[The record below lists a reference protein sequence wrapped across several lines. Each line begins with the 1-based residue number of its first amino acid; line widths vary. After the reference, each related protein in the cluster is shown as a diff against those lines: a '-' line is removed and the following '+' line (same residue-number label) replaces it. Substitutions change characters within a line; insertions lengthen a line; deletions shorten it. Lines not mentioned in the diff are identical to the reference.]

1 MKSIRYKIIFGLL
14 GIQILIFSLLGY
26 TIFDIMQ
33 KELVDKLRAYMLS
46 VAQACAGAIDPIK
59 HSTFKSH
66 EAKSDPDYI
75 RYFHYL
81 NTIYSRE
88 KYISYIYTVNYD
100 PEKDKFF
107 YALDGADA
115 ETDKIWLESELFG
128 FSIYN
133 NASNQITVRYDS
145 KEYNSDF
152 SIQTSKGMINIGISN
167 KPRQKKIFI
176 NEIEVIKFISD
187 EPLVITSANKEMHT
201 LNRNLKIQM
210 PIFDQNEILQIT
222 FSKKGEP
229 ETEPG
234 TEYVVSETELEKNKR
249 ILKSGK
255 DHVDEDTFITNYG
268 KDITATAHI
277 KNEEGV
283 TIGLVILYME
293 SKTFQESKESF
304 LTTAAIIFILTFL
317 GTTLL
322 GFLFANYIANPISA
336 LEQGVTELAEGNL
349 NTKVILPRKDEFG
362 SLARNFNEMVDNI
375 RTSKE
380 ESELLNTQL
389 KNTIESYSRFVPTE
403 FLNELK
409 RDNILNVKLGDQHTK
424 HMTILFSDIR
434 SFTALSEK
442 MSPEENFQFINGYL
456 GRVSPII
463 RKHRGFIDKYIG
475 DAVMALFPIQ
485 PQDAV
490 LAALEMQK
498 EVFIYN
504 SHRLSIGYEPIQ
516 IGVGIHTGSVILGTI
531 GEEKRMEGTVISDV
545 VNTASRLE
553 SLTKKFGSAILISDE
568 VYNDLP
574 TLEPYQFR
582 YLGKVRVKGK
592 SKSIKI
598 YELLDAAPTEMI
610 ASKIQTREE
619 FHLALKLYQSKGFA
633 EAYRI
638 LSEKVFPIGND
649 KAAEYYIKQIQKF
662 LKFGIPENWDGVE
675 DMEDK

>member
-1 MKSIRYKIIFGLL
+1 
-14 GIQILIFSLLGY
+14 
-26 TIFDIMQ
+26 
-33 KELVDKLRAYMLS
+33 
-46 VAQACAGAIDPIK
+46 
-59 HSTFKSH
+59 
-66 EAKSDPDYI
+66 
-75 RYFHYL
+75 
-81 NTIYSRE
+81 
-88 KYISYIYTVNYD
+88 
-100 PEKDKFF
+100 
-107 YALDGADA
+107 
-115 ETDKIWLESELFG
+115 
-128 FSIYN
+128 
-133 NASNQITVRYDS
+133 
-145 KEYNSDF
+145 
-152 SIQTSKGMINIGISN
+152 
-167 KPRQKKIFI
+167 
-176 NEIEVIKFISD
+176 
-187 EPLVITSANKEMHT
+187 
-201 LNRNLKIQM
+201 
-210 PIFDQNEILQIT
+210 
-222 FSKKGEP
+222 
-229 ETEPG
+229 
-234 TEYVVSETELEKNKR
+234 
-249 ILKSGK
+249 
-255 DHVDEDTFITNYG
+255 
-268 KDITATAHI
+268 
-277 KNEEGV
+277 
-283 TIGLVILYME
+283 
-293 SKTFQESKESF
+293 
-304 LTTAAIIFILTFL
+304 
-317 GTTLL
+317 
-322 GFLFANYIANPISA
+322 
-336 LEQGVTELAEGNL
+336 
-349 NTKVILPRKDEFG
+349 
-362 SLARNFNEMVDNI
+362 
-375 RTSKE
+375 
-380 ESELLNTQL
+380 
-389 KNTIESYSRFVPTE
+389 
-403 FLNELK
+403 
-409 RDNILNVKLGDQHTK
+409 
-424 HMTILFSDIR
+424 MTILFSDIR